1 MCTQVRWSKRSW
13 SVEGS
18 RGGSRGGDRV
28 VGVGSSFVP
37 TRMYSRTRVSGKGP
51 ARALARTVG
60 DLFFA
65 FRERF
70 DAITAL
76 APGRFVG
83 RQWHEAQRDAAERL
97 ALYKA
102 HVDQTAGAVRARAGD
117 PPSPADW
124 REAKSLFARMIAG
137 RRDAEIAATFFNSV
151 TRRVFT
157 TIGVDAETEFTDRDS
172 PLPIDTT
179 GANIRACDLSAI
191 DTRAARWILRGGPYP
206 ADIEPGDSDARA
218 VATTITA
225 ALDALGPAGP
235 VRLEMLEAVFYRNKG
250 AYLVGKA
257 IRGTHT
263 VPIVIAMLNDSTG
276 IYVDAVLTSSDEAS
290 VVFGFSWSY
299 FRVATRCPRATVAF
313 LASVMPLKRVDEL
326 YTAIG
331 FNKHGKTELYRGLRA
346 HLTREDTRFVTPEG
360 DEGLVM
366 TVLALPSF
374 NLVIKLIKDTFGQPK
389 TTTRRAVMA
398 KYHLVFVRD
407 RAGRLADAQEFEHL
421 ELPRRCLPEAVLAHL
436 VTTAAGSLR
445 LEPDRV
451 VLTHCYTERYV
462 TPLNVYLKR
471 AEPNAARVAIVD
483 YGSAIKDLAGANIFT
498 GDMLL
503 KNFGVSRHGRV
514 IFYDYDELA
523 LLADCRFRRL
533 PPPRDEADQMSA
545 EPWYGIGE
553 HDVFP
558 EEFGPFLVP
567 AGALGDEFLGAHADL
582 LTVEFWVRMQERVAR
597 GELPD
602 VFPYRADRR
611 LTRPA

>member
-1 MCTQVRWSKRSW
+1 MRVSGTGPARLLA
-13 SVEGS
+13 
-18 RGGSRGGDRV
+18 RV
-28 VGVGSSFVP
+28 VG
-37 TRMYSRTRVSGKGP
+37 
-51 ARALARTVG
+51 
-60 DLFFA
+60 DLYFA

-70 DAITAL
+70 DAITAH
-76 APGRFVG
+76 APARFAG

-102 HVDQTAGAVRARAGD
+102 HVDQAVGAVRARAGD
-117 PPSPADW
+117 PPPSAVW
-124 REAKSLFARMIAG
+124 RETKAAFARLIAG

-151 TRRVFT
+151 TRRVFAT
-157 TIGVDAETEFTDRDS
+157 VGVDAETEFTGPDA
-172 PLPIDTT
+172 PLPGDPT
-179 GANIRACDLSAI
+179 GAIVRVCEVAAVDA
-191 DTRAARWILRGGPYP
+191 RAARWILCGGPYP
-206 ADIEPGDSDARA
+206 PGIEPSDSDAAA
-218 VATTITA
+218 VATRISA
-225 ALDALGPAGP
+225 AVDSLGPHGP
-235 VRLEMLEAVFYRNKG
+235 VRLEMLESVFYRNKG
-250 AYLVGKA
+250 AYLVGRA
-257 IRGTHT
+257 SRAGRSIP
-263 VPIVIAMLNDSTG
+263 VVIAMLNDARGVS
-276 IYVDAVLTSSDEAS
+276 VDAVLTTSDDAS

-299 FRVATRCPRATVAF
+299 FRVATPCPRATVAF
-313 LASVMPLKRVDEL
+313 LAGVMPLKRLDEL

-346 HLTREDTRFVTPEG
+346 HLTRGDTRFEPPEG

-366 TVLALPSF
+366 TVLTLPSF

-421 ELPRRCLPEAVLAHL
+421 ELPRRCLPESVLAHL
-436 VTTAAGSLR
+436 LRTAAGSVR
-445 LEPDRV
+445 LEAERV

-462 TPLNVYLKR
+462 TPLNVYLRR
-471 AEPNAARVAIVD
+471 AGPNAAREAIID
-483 YGSAIKDLAGANIFT
+483 YGTAIKDLAGANIFT

-523 LLADCRFRRL
+523 LLADCRFRGL
-533 PPPRDEADQMSA
+533 PPPRDDADELSA

-558 EEFGPFLVP
+558 EEFGPFMVPPGVLRDAFLVV
-567 AGALGDEFLGAHADL
+567 HADL
-582 LTVEFWVRMQERVAR
+582 LTVEFWSGMQARVAR

-611 LTRPA
+611 IPRPP